1 MVGIGGEKKVEQN
14 MRGIFTP
21 LTSLKYGL
29 FWLTK
34 RNTYISTLERIP
46 IISLWAMKINS
57 KMIAFSDN
65 GERGEKIVDV
75 PLAGPIEIEAVFPP
89 RFYSLTRN
97 GWNWEHLN
105 YFSCSFFIFLSSFSS
120 LFISQHKDLNLG
132 ALHDFSAVPNSEV
145 WSSGWNL
152 FFLLLLSH
160 CFCSRFSCFIG
171 NAHQPVLHCTIFS
184 I

>member
-1 MVGIGGEKKVEQN
+1 

-97 GWNWEHLN
+97 SWNWEHLN

-145 WSSGWNL
+145 WSSGLNL
-152 FFLLLLSH
+152 FFLIITLLFL
-160 CFCSRFSCFIG
+160 
-171 NAHQPVLHCTIFS
+171 
-184 I
+184 